1 MNKSLLHSVALLALA
16 LVAGKGELL
25 MAQSGDIKAG
35 DIKRSGT
42 ALLGL
47 HHGLALANSPA
58 DSRQPPEPHPDPVAE
73 GMAKTKAYEFR
84 SIDYPGGGTSA
95 VYDFNGKTAVG
106 EFFSPETAFAFQGSS
121 YVPLNVPGAMTSA
134 GTGINT
140 SGEIVGWY
148 KDSSG
153 NAHGFLYDGSRYTT
167 IDDPGSLITYA
178 YDINDAGL
186 IVGYYADSN
195 YFYHGLLYD
204 NGTST
209 AIDFPGAFSTFAYGI
224 NSSGDIVGSYDY
236 APGGSEHGFLLRNG
250 VYLSLDDPLANET
263 FAQGIN
269 DAGTIAGYYYDA
281 NFIPHGFT
289 YAGGIFTTVDVTGAQ
304 ATELWRIKNSGNV
317 VGFLSDRLFE
327 FHGFIGK

>member
-1 MNKSLLHSVALLALA
+1 MNKKLLHSLTILA
-16 LVAGKGELL
+16 LVFFAGKCELL
-25 MAQSGDIKAG
+25 RAQSG

-42 ALLGL
+42 EWRG
-47 HHGLALANSPA
+47 HRGLALANSHA
-58 DSRQPPEPHPDPVAE
+58 DSREAPESHSDPVAE
-73 GMAKTKAYEFR
+73 GLAKTKVYAFR

-106 EFFSPETAFAFQGSS
+106 EFFPASAFTFQGSS
-121 YVPLNVPGAMTSA
+121 YVALNVPGAITSA

-140 SGEIVGWY
+140 SGKIVGWY
-148 KDSSG
+148 TDSSDV
-153 NAHGFLYDGSRYTT
+153 HGFLYDGSRYTT
-167 IDDPGSLITYA
+167 IDHAGSVITYA

-195 YFYHGLLYD
+195 YFYHGFLYD
-204 NGTST
+204 NGTFT
-209 AIDFPGAFSTFAYGI
+209 ALDFPGAFSTFAYGI

-236 APGGSEHGFLLRNG
+236 APGGNEHGFLLSNG
-250 VYLSLDDPLANET
+250 KYSSLDDPLANET

-289 YAGGIFTTVDVTGAQ
+289 YAGGVFTTVDVPGAQ
-304 ATELWRIKNSGNV
+304 ATELWRIKNSGNL